1 MKIKLHNIKIKDIFN
16 GYKNSDTEGVVG
28 YGGLLNIRPKY
39 QREFVYKDSQ
49 RDAVITTVKNNFPL
63 NTMYWAKNTDGT
75 YEIIDGQQRTISF
88 CEYLN
93 SNFSLDYRYFFN
105 LSKEEQDIILNYEL
119 QVYICEG
126 TDKEKLDWFKIIN
139 IAGEKLTD
147 QELRNAVY
155 SSPYITDAKKY
166 FSKPNCVAYNLGKDY
181 MNGSTIRQDYLEKVL
196 KWKANAENTTI
207 EEYMAEHQLND
218 NASELWA
225 YFQNI
230 INWIKVNFKK
240 YYKEMKGID
249 WGILYNNYKNK
260 ILNPD
265 EVEKRIKI
273 LMIDSD
279 VTKKSGIFE
288 YILSGKEKLLSIRAF
303 DENTKREVYE
313 RQDGH
318 CPVCGQVFDIKDM
331 HADHVTPWSKG
342 GRTVVDN
349 CRMLC
354 ADCNRRKSNI

>member
-75 YEIIDGQQRTISF
+75 YEVIDGQQRTISF

-155 SSPYITDAKKY
+155 SGPYITDAKKY
-166 FSKPNCVAYNLGKDY
+166 FSKPNCVAYQFASDY
-181 MNGSTIRQDYLEKVL
+181 MKGSPIRQDYLESVL
-196 KWKANAENTTI
+196 KWKSNNENITI
-207 EEYMAEHQLND
+207 EEYMAIHQFDN

-225 YFQNI
+225 YFQNV
-230 INWIKVNFKK
+230 INWVKINYKK
-240 YYKEMKGID
+240 YYKEMKGIE
-249 WGILYNNYKNK
+249 WGILYNEYKDK

-265 EVEKRIKI
+265 DVDRRVKT
-273 LMIDSD
+273 LMSDSD

-288 YILSGKEKLLSIRAF
+288 YILSDKEKLLSIRAF
-303 DENTKREVYE
+303 DSNTIREVYE
-313 RQDGH
+313 RQEGR